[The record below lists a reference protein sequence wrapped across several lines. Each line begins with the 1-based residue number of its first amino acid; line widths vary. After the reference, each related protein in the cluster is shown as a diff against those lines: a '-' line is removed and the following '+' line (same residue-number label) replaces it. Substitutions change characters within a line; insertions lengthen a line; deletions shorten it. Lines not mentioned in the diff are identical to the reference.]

1 VVVILVI
8 FVVVVVVT
16 LIFVFSCCIDLKDY
30 LQIPQNITGR
40 IKAEDVEG
48 SKRAESQ

>member
-1 VVVILVI
+1 VVVILVV
-8 FVVVVVVT
+8 FVVVVV
-16 LIFVFSCCIDLKDY
+16 FVFSCCIDLKDY